1 MYALIDGNSF
11 YASCERVFRPDLR
24 HRPVVVLSNND
35 GCIVTLTA
43 EAKALGLKRGI
54 PFYQVKDIIRRHQV
68 AVFSSN
74 YELYGDM
81 SSRMMNIIAGL
92 VPAIEVYSI
101 DECFADLSGLDDLTT
116 LGFSIRKRIGQ
127 WIGIPACVGIAP
139 TKTLAKYCNHLAKKI
154 PALHGVLNWNDLSF
168 SRQEK
173 ALAYQ
178 GVEEIWGIGS
188 QLAMRLKKLGI
199 QTPLDLA
206 QASESLLKQ
215 CFPINVIQTAREL
228 RGIEA
233 IEFEP
238 TPPTRK
244 RILRSRSFSKDVFDR
259 NDLLSAITMHAEE
272 AARVLRQEHLM
283 TSRVGI
289 FLYSN
294 RFKTGKPVYATMDAV
309 DLAMY
314 VNDTPTILESAVKL
328 LDKHYVKGV
337 AYKKAGVILENIRR
351 KGETTEDLFGLVREK
366 HERLSETLDQINN
379 KYGNGTIC
387 FSAVKRDSED
397 WKMKREM
404 KSPSYTTRFS
414 DVLRVG

>member
-24 HRPVVVLSNND
+24 HRPVIVLSNND

-54 PFYQVKDIIRRHQV
+54 PFFQVKDIIRRHRV

-101 DECFADLSGLDDLTT
+101 DECFADLSGLDNLTT
-116 LGFSIRKRIGQ
+116 LGLCIRERIRQ

-154 PALHGVLNWNDLSF
+154 PALHGVLNWNDLSS
-168 SRQEK
+168 SRQRK

-178 GVEEIWGIGS
+178 EVGKVWGIGS
-188 QLAMRLKKLGI
+188 QLAARLKKLGI
-199 QTPLDLA
+199 ETPLDLA

-228 RGIEA
+228 RGIES

-238 TPPTRK
+238 LPVTRK
-244 RILRSRSFSKDVFDR
+244 RILRSRSFSKDVFDI
-259 NDLLSAITMHAEE
+259 NDLLSAITMHVEE
-272 AARVLRQEHLM
+272 AARVLRQERLM

-294 RFKTGKPVYATMDAV
+294 RFKTEKPVYAVMDAV

-314 VNDTPTILESAVKL
+314 VNDTPSVLSNAVKL
-328 LDKHYVKGV
+328 LKKHYVKGV

-351 KGETTEDLFGLVREK
+351 KGETTEDLFVAGRGK
-366 HERLSETLDQINN
+366 RERLSETLDQINS

-387 FSAVKRDSED
+387 FSAVKRDSDD

>member
-1 MYALIDGNSF
+1 
-11 YASCERVFRPDLR
+11 
-24 HRPVVVLSNND
+24 
-35 GCIVTLTA
+35 
-43 EAKALGLKRGI
+43 
-54 PFYQVKDIIRRHQV
+54 
-68 AVFSSN
+68 
-74 YELYGDM
+74 
-81 SSRMMNIIAGL
+81 
-92 VPAIEVYSI
+92 
-101 DECFADLSGLDDLTT
+101 
-116 LGFSIRKRIGQ
+116 
-127 WIGIPACVGIAP
+127 
-139 TKTLAKYCNHLAKKI
+139 
-154 PALHGVLNWNDLSF
+154 
-168 SRQEK
+168 
-173 ALAYQ
+173 
-178 GVEEIWGIGS
+178 
-188 QLAMRLKKLGI
+188 
-199 QTPLDLA
+199 
-206 QASESLLKQ
+206 
-215 CFPINVIQTAREL
+215 
-228 RGIEA
+228 
-233 IEFEP
+233 
-238 TPPTRK
+238 
-244 RILRSRSFSKDVFDR
+244 
-259 NDLLSAITMHAEE
+259 MHAEE

-387 FSAVKRDSED
+387 FSAVKRDSDD

>member
-1 MYALIDGNSF
+1 
-11 YASCERVFRPDLR
+11 
-24 HRPVVVLSNND
+24 
-35 GCIVTLTA
+35 
-43 EAKALGLKRGI
+43 
-54 PFYQVKDIIRRHQV
+54 
-68 AVFSSN
+68 
-74 YELYGDM
+74 
-81 SSRMMNIIAGL
+81 
-92 VPAIEVYSI
+92 
-101 DECFADLSGLDDLTT
+101 
-116 LGFSIRKRIGQ
+116 
-127 WIGIPACVGIAP
+127 
-139 TKTLAKYCNHLAKKI
+139 
-154 PALHGVLNWNDLSF
+154 
-168 SRQEK
+168 
-173 ALAYQ
+173 
-178 GVEEIWGIGS
+178 
-188 QLAMRLKKLGI
+188 
-199 QTPLDLA
+199 
-206 QASESLLKQ
+206 
-215 CFPINVIQTAREL
+215 
-228 RGIEA
+228 
-233 IEFEP
+233 
-238 TPPTRK
+238 
-244 RILRSRSFSKDVFDR
+244 
-259 NDLLSAITMHAEE
+259 MHAEE